1 MRTVS
6 VKTVFVA
13 LMVAAAVAVQVASA
27 AGLQRSAYSANYVGS
42 TFVAPQQIS
51 ATNFYT
57 DVALSAQSATA
68 AVAGLS

>member
-6 VKTVFVA
+6 VKTVLVA

-27 AGLQRSAYSANYVGS
+27 AGLRRSAYSANYVGS
-42 TFVAPQQIS
+42 TFIAPQQI
-51 ATNFYT
+51 AAADYYT
-57 DVALSAQSATA
+57 DVSLSAQSATA